1 MLRPLHS
8 RLRANLGDDGASVW
22 LLRWQTNGRRS
33 VVHSGV
39 VKVEPASPDIENVI
53 GALDQAL
60 REASEAGHDLS
71 GLRCDVVIA
80 DAWMLYDV
88 IEADL
93 DGTQRRVVD
102 NLVSAALADTAGVKP
117 GDLITR
123 WQRQGAARSLAC
135 ALPAGIL
142 QPLQTLLRQHKVR
155 LGSVNGEL
163 VRVFNTNRHGLSPKR
178 SVLAVA
184 RPTGTQL
191 GLIVDGGFAA
201 LRFEPG
207 IRDATPVLER
217 SHALM
222 RCAGFGPDP
231 TTQYYADETLPD
243 DPATPW
249 LGRTP
254 RQPWLQRLTSRSDL
268 ARLDLDLSPTRPRV
282 SLASWLLLAAGALA
296 AALTALQ
303 FQSANAERSR
313 EQRELRSLETSL
325 SEPGATGTTPATV
338 QDARGVRATAAAQRE
353 LQVPWATLF
362 GGLESVAARNVALLS
377 IEPSAQRQ
385 EVRITAEAKNSGA
398 MFDFLDAL
406 RGQPSLREVVL
417 VSHQI
422 QAQAPGAPLRFQARA
437 QWVTP

>member
-8 RLRANLGDDGASVW
+8 RLRASLGDDGASVW
-22 LLRWQTNGRRS
+22 LLRWQTNGRES
-33 VVHSGV
+33 VVHTGV
-39 VKVEPASPDIENVI
+39 VKVEPAPSEIDQVVK
-53 GALDQAL
+53 ALDQAL
-60 REASEAGHDLS
+60 REASGGGHDLA

-80 DAWMLYDV
+80 DTWMLYDV

-93 DGTQRRVVD
+93 DDTPRRAVD
-102 NLVSAALADTAGVKP
+102 DLVSAALADTAGVKP
-117 GDLITR
+117 GELITR

-135 ALPAGIL
+135 AFPAGVL
-142 QPLQTLLRQHKVR
+142 QALQVMLQQHKVR

-163 VRVFNTNRHGLSPKR
+163 VRVFNANRHGLSPQR

-184 RPTGTQL
+184 RPAGTQL
-191 GLIVDGGFAA
+191 GVIVDGGFAA

-207 IRDATPVLER
+207 VRDAAPLLER

-231 TTQYYADETLPD
+231 LTRYYADETLPV

-249 LGRTP
+249 LGRAP
-254 RQPWLQRLTSRSDL
+254 RRPWLQRLTSRSDM
-268 ARLDLDLSPTRPRV
+268 ARLDLDMSPTRPRV
-282 SLASWLLLAAGALA
+282 PLAGWLLLVAGALA
-296 AALTALQ
+296 TAFAVLQ
-303 FQSANAERSR
+303 FQAANAERGR
-313 EQRELRSLETSL
+313 EARELRTLEASL
-325 SEPGATGTTPATV
+325 SEPATGSATSATV
-338 QDARGVRATAAAQRE
+338 QDARSARATAAALRE

-362 GGLESVAARNVALLS
+362 VGLESVAGRNVGLLS

-398 MFDFLDAL
+398 MLDFLDAL
-406 RGQPSLREVVL
+406 RGQPPLREVVL

-422 QAQAPGAPLRFQARA
+422 QAQTPGTPLRFQARA
-437 QWVTP
+437 QWVAP